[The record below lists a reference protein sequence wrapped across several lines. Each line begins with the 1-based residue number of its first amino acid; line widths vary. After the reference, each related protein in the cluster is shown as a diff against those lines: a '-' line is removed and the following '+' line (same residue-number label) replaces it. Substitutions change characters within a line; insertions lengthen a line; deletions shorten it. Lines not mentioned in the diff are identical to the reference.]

1 MTTLVRD
8 AAHMSFD
15 SMVPS
20 LPQCADAVARQE
32 SLGQCASWTTET
44 AFDPFVQLGQA
55 AARTS
60 RIKLGTAVAVAFARN
75 PMSLAVSA
83 NHLQLISQGRL
94 LLGIGTQVRAHIQRR
109 YSMPWGQP
117 AARMREYV
125 QALRAI
131 WSCWNDREPLSFRGQ
146 FYEHTLMAPLFDPGP
161 NPFGP
166 PPVYVAGVGDR
177 MIAVAGEVADGF
189 LAPPL
194 ASAAYLRER
203 HLPALASGWRQA
215 HDGPVGT
222 EICAI
227 PFIVTGRDQPE
238 LDAALEAARER
249 IAFYAST
256 PAYASILDLHGWSSV
271 RQKLTEH
278 SRRQEW
284 QSMAALVTDSMV
296 ETFAV
301 IAPPAD
307 LLAAVRA
314 RYAGLADRVI
324 LYPAGELG
332 DAVHEQI
339 FAALRASGGPPS
351 SRASGGP
358 RSPRASGGQR

>member
-1 MTTLVRD
+1 
-8 AAHMSFD
+8 MSFD
-15 SMVPS
+15 AMVPG
-20 LPQCADAVARQE
+20 LPMCADAVARQE
-32 SLGQCASWTTET
+32 RLGQGASWTTET
-44 AFDPFVQLGQA
+44 AFDPFVQLAQA

-83 NHLQLISQGRL
+83 NHLQLVSQGRL
-94 LLGIGTQVRAHIQRR
+94 LLGLGTQVRSHIQRR

-131 WSCWNDREPLSFRGQ
+131 WSCWNAREPLSFRGE
-146 FYEHTLMAPLFDPGP
+146 FYQHTLMAPLFDPGP

-166 PPVYVAGVGDR
+166 PPVYVAGVGDL
-177 MIAVAGEVADGF
+177 MTAVAGEVADGF

-203 HLPALASGWRQA
+203 HLPAVAAGWRQA
-215 HDGPVGT
+215 HDGPVVT
-222 EICAI
+222 EICAM
-227 PFIVTGRDQPE
+227 PFVVTGRDQPE
-238 LDAALEAARER
+238 LDEALEASRAR

-256 PAYASILDLHGWSSV
+256 PAYASILELHGWSSV
-271 RQKLTEH
+271 GQKLTEH

-284 QSMAALVTDSMV
+284 QAMAPLVTDAML

-301 IAPPAD
+301 IAPPAE
-307 LLAAVRA
+307 LLTAVRA
-314 RYAGLADRVI
+314 RYGGLADRAI
-324 LYPAGELG
+324 LYPARDLG
-332 DAVHEQI
+332 DAVQEEI
-339 FAALRASGGPPS
+339 FSAARP
-351 SRASGGP
+351 SGGP
-358 RSPRASGGQR
+358 R